1 MSFSRL
7 ENFLPYPKGAWY
19 TCSINKGETEAQSM
33 ISKRLRASLDGAVC
47 IRDIFEEAK
56 KLAAV
61 YGAENVYNFTIG
73 NPSVE
78 PPAIV
83 NEAIKETLDTV
94 PPLALH
100 GYPANVGHP
109 DVRRHVA
116 EYLNEHFGGNYDES
130 GIVMTAGAAGAIV
143 ILCHTLLDY
152 EDEVVTFAPYFWEY
166 KSYVST
172 AYGKLVAAPCDP
184 ETLQPDPATFEAA
197 LSERTRFVLINTPNN
212 PTGAVYT
219 EASIRAVTE
228 ILERKQREYGHPIYL
243 VSDEP
248 YRKLAYGVPVPWLPD
263 YYDNTIV
270 VYSFSKTLSIP
281 GERIGYI
288 AMRHE
293 VADYAD
299 LLAGITASDRYLG
312 YVNAP
317 SLQQKMLLRCI
328 DATVDISIYQKT
340 RDILYEGLTKIGYTC
355 IHPDGA
361 FYLFVKA
368 LEPDDARFCQVAKE
382 ERLVF
387 APGTAF
393 SGPGWVRVSY
403 CVPNEVARR
412 SLPAFERLYRR
423 YQATG
428 ERRD

>member
-1 MSFSRL
+1 
-7 ENFLPYPKGAWY
+7 
-19 TCSINKGETEAQSM
+19 M
-33 ISKRLRASLDGAVC
+33 IAKRLRASLDGAVC

-56 KLAAV
+56 KLAAIR
-61 YGAENVYNFTIG
+61 GPENIYNFTIG

-83 NEAIKETLDTV
+83 NQAIRETLDEV

-116 EYLNEHFGGNYDES
+116 AYLNREFGGDYDES

-143 ILCHTLLDY
+143 IIANTLLDY
-152 EDEVVTFAPYFWEY
+152 GDEVVTFAPYFWEY
-166 KSYVST
+166 KSYTEVV
-172 AYGKLVAAPCDP
+172 YGRLVAAPTDP
-184 ETLQPDPATFEAA
+184 ETLQPDAAAFAAA
-197 LSERTRFVLINTPNN
+197 LTERTRYVLINTPNN

-219 EASIRAVTE
+219 EEKLRAVAE
-228 ILERKQREYGHPIYL
+228 ILERKQKEYGHPIYL

-263 YYDNTIV
+263 LYRNTIV

-288 AMRHE
+288 AVRPD
-293 VADYAD
+293 VDDYAD
-299 LLAGITASDRYLG
+299 LMQGLMASDRYLG

-317 SLQQKMLLRCI
+317 SLQQKILLKCLE
-328 DATVDISIYQKT
+328 ATVDVSIYQQT
-340 RDILYEGLTKIGYTC
+340 RDILYDGLTQIGYTC
-355 IHPDGA
+355 VHPDGA

-368 LEPDDARFCQVAKE
+368 LEPDDVQFCQVAKE
-382 ERLVF
+382 EGLVF

-393 SGPGWVRVSY
+393 CGPGWVRVSY
-403 CVPNEVARR
+403 CVPGDVARR
-412 SLPAFERLYRR
+412 SLPAFEALYRK
-423 YQATG
+423 YQ
-428 ERRD
+428 